1 MRPAP
6 LRPRHFEPSFLNM
19 HRLSL
24 IALVAAAL
32 LAASCAAA
40 PEGRE
45 DHATVL
51 VPLYPNGPLV
61 TRPVAELMALTR
73 GPGVPGWL

>member
-1 MRPAP
+1 MALSP
-6 LRPRHFEPSFLNM
+6 LRPDLFEPSLPHM
-19 HRLSL
+19 HRLPL
-24 IALVAAAL
+24 VALAAAAL

-40 PEGRE
+40 PEGHE
-45 DHATVL
+45 GDETVL

-73 GPGVPGWL
+73 GPGVPGWH